1 LKVARI
7 PICPRGNAKLRAK
20 GMIEIR
26 HVSEARIQRNIE
38 HPRRFQHQPRRRSAQ
53 PSAED
58 ILVWR
63 KPGELLKNPK
73 EVVAVKSRL
82 SGKRSESVLRIRT
95 TLDHSND
102 SRDPCFR
109 SEGFA
114 LSRDADS
121 TA

>member
-38 HPRRFQHQPRRRSAQ
+38 HPRRFQHQ